1 MTRSNN
7 GRLVTKGDGREGRR
21 DAKISRNERNDM
33 RTLIVSDL
41 HLGNG
46 GPYDVF
52 EGGTALPALLD
63 HLNSN
68 SLDVIV
74 NGDAIDFL
82 MNDDPLELDVA
93 RAVLQARA
101 IATFPASAAVFQALG
116 RVLANGGSVVIRM
129 GNHDVELFL
138 PEVQAIFRQAL
149 GQPEDVARRLFFAN
163 GAEPQL
169 LDVGGTRVLV
179 THGEQSDDWNRV
191 DYEKLKVESS
201 QYKYAPGSM
210 LVKKIL
216 NPGVSVAGMRF
227 LSLLKPDFQGAA
239 LTALAVD
246 PSAAKIAWKQASL
259 SMLWQLYRRADMAFT
274 FGDTPEEEP
283 DFGLDKRLDA
293 AGLDKAEHDALEGE
307 LGDGPL
313 VSFSGD
319 DGVIRKAMAKL
330 GRTALSYYARMQKK
344 LAGPEADDYFLLD
357 PADDELKEA
366 QRLSAKY
373 SSKAIIFG
381 HSHAARFRHDSE
393 LLYANSGTWIGLMK
407 LPSQQ
412 ASDDEWVAF
421 LDELRNNK
429 ALDPKKQKLAK
440 VMTKFTA
447 VLVSPHSRGGALIS
461 LVEWDDG
468 DLTTLRSGWV
478 AAQRNG

>member
-1 MTRSNN
+1 
-7 GRLVTKGDGREGRR
+7 
-21 DAKISRNERNDM
+21 M

-63 HLNSN
+63 RLGGDNLH
-68 SLDVIV
+68 VIV
-74 NGDAIDFL
+74 NGDAVDFL
-82 MNDDPLELDVA
+82 MNDDPLELDVP
-93 RAVLQARA
+93 RAIAQATA
-101 IATFPASAAVFQALG
+101 IATFPASAAVFQAFG
-116 RVLANGGSVVIRM
+116 RVIAKGGSVTIRM

-138 PEVQAIFRQAL
+138 PEVQAIIRKAL
-149 GQPEDVARRLFFAN
+149 GQPDDVAERLVFAN
-163 GAEPQL
+163 GDEPRVL
-169 LDVGGTRVLV
+169 EVGGTRVLV
-179 THGEQSDDWNRV
+179 THGEQNDDWNRV
-191 DYEKLKVESS
+191 DYEALRAGGSK
-201 QYKYAPGSM
+201 YKYAPGST

-216 NPGVSVAGMRF
+216 NPGVSAAGMRF

-246 PSAAKIAWKQASL
+246 SYSAKLAWQEASL
-259 SMLWQLYRRADMAFT
+259 SMLWQLYRRADMPFT
-274 FGDTPEEEP
+274 FAEGAAEEP
-283 DFGLDKRLDA
+283 DFGLNKRLDD
-293 AGLDKAEHDALEGE
+293 AGLNQAELDALEGE
-307 LGDGPL
+307 LGDGVVAFP
-313 VSFSGD
+313 SGAL
-319 DGVIRKAMAKL
+319 GTAKL
-330 GRTALSYYARMQKK
+330 KLARAALSLYARMQKK

-357 PADDELKEA
+357 PAEDEWKEA

-373 SSKAIIFG
+373 SAKAIIIG

-412 ASDDEWVAF
+412 ASDDEWLAF
-421 LDELRNNK
+421 LDELRDNK
-429 ALDPKKQKLAK
+429 ELNPAKQKLAK

-447 VLVSPHSRGGALIS
+447 VLVAPHDRGGALIS
-461 LVEWDDG
+461 LVEWNDG

-478 AAQRNG
+478 AGQRNG